1 MVKCN
6 SGQFERG
13 HSLNQSDNPI
23 QDRLHSPPIAALRDV
38 SVTFPGAELSVLQDV
53 CLSINRGEF
62 LTIVGPS
69 GGGKST
75 LLRIIA
81 GLLKPSFGQ
90 IELQPEHTENSNT
103 AQSGLEQITFGFVFQ
118 QPTLLPWRTARQNLL
133 LPLEL
138 GNQRMPQTSRT
149 EAEATSML
157 RRVGLSAADGE
168 KRPAELSGGMQM
180 RLSLARAL
188 IVDPDILLLD
198 EPLAAVDDLLRMRL
212 QEDVRRLHDELN
224 LTTILVTHNLQEAVF
239 MSDRVIIL
247 SGQPA
252 NVAAEFSIET
262 DSLRNNSFRQ
272 SMAYHKLVDEL
283 TTELIRIAG

>member
-1 MVKCN
+1 
-6 SGQFERG
+6 
-13 HSLNQSDNPI
+13 
-23 QDRLHSPPIAALRDV
+23 
-38 SVTFPGAELSVLQDV
+38 
-53 CLSINRGEF
+53 
-62 LTIVGPS
+62 
-69 GGGKST
+69 
-75 LLRIIA
+75 
-81 GLLKPSFGQ
+81 
-90 IELQPEHTENSNT
+90 
-103 AQSGLEQITFGFVFQ
+103 
-118 QPTLLPWRTARQNLL
+118 
-133 LPLEL
+133 
-138 GNQRMPQTSRT
+138 
-149 EAEATSML
+149 ML